1 MDPRAILIPV
11 LDVHEGFR
19 IHDTG
24 IGQNSEPERA
34 VAIVTSVTR
43 PTASVV
49 AVSVREFACT
59 GTVYAS
65 LLCGLDDLIAVD
77 VDYWTAT
84 QCPIPSTAAAEP
96 TCSRTLHVAR
106 PRRTEILHGRDETP
120 RSKT

>member
-24 IGQNSEPERA
+24 IGLHSEPERA

-49 AVSVREFACT
+49 AVSVREFAPT

-84 QCPIPSTAAAEP
+84 QCPIPAAAVEP
-96 TCSRTLHVAR
+96 TRSRTLHSAR
-106 PRRTEILHGRDETP
+106 PRRTEILHGRDDTP